1 MLATWIFLHD
11 LTKVINLSGQ
21 ELGLRLITCISIK
34 EPAYLTEMHEATALL
49 FELLPALNC
58 KPTSITFDF
67 YLNIRK
73 VGCFTLSCHK

>member
-1 MLATWIFLHD
+1 MIFLYD
-11 LTKVINLSGQ
+11 YLSVQ
-21 ELGLRLITCISIK
+21 ELSLRLITCVSIE
-34 EPAYLTEMHEATALL
+34 EPAYLTEMQEVAALL
-49 FELLPALNC
+49 FDLLPALNC